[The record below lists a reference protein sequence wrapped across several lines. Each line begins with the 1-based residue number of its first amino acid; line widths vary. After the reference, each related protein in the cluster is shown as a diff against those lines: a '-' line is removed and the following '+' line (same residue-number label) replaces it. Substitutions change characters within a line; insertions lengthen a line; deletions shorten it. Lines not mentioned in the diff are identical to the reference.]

1 LIQLSRGVN
10 FMKKIQTLIFL
21 MRSKLRSMQTYN
33 YFDMYKINIL
43 TRPLMYKNLYLL
55 LNDDS
60 I

>member
-1 LIQLSRGVN
+1 
-10 FMKKIQTLIFL
+10 MKKIQTLIFL